1 MLFCSTENNKDALNT
16 PVNEFKETAK
26 LRSTRSKTAKGT
38 VATILV
44 VFHKVISY

>member
-1 MLFCSTENNKDALNT
+1 MLFCLTENNKDALNT

-26 LRSTRSKTAKGT
+26 LRSTRNKTGKGT

-44 VFHKVISY
+44 AFNKIISY